1 MKIGIN
7 GTGIAGPTLA
17 YWLKKYGHEPILFE
31 RAAALRTGGYIVDFW
46 GLGYDIAEMMGL
58 IPAIKE
64 YGYQVKEL
72 LSVDNEGKIR
82 AQMPVSSMP
91 EIVNGRYT
99 SISRSHL
106 ASIIFDALEDVETRF
121 GQYIVALE
129 EDNSGVNVTLSDGST
144 DRFDLVIGADGLHSY
159 IRNLVFGAESKFEHD
174 LGVYV
179 AAFTINDYP
188 HRNEDQYIIHS
199 EPSYQI
205 SRFSMRDNKTLILF
219 TFRKELIHHEPDNEA
234 EEKTLLHEIYN
245 HCGWEAKEILRYL
258 DVADD
263 FYFDTVSQIQMPHWS
278 KGRVALIGD
287 AAACAS
293 LLAGE
298 GTGLG
303 MTEAYTLAG
312 ELHNAC
318 GDYNAAFAAYEAE
331 LKPFLHEKQKSAAKM
346 VTFFAA
352 KSYIAIMLVRL
363 GINLVSIPLFTRL
376 LLGNSLKDN
385 YKLKRYD

>member
-31 RAAALRTGGYIVDFW
+31 RAPVLRTGGYIVDFW

-64 YGYQVKEL
+64 YGYRVKEL
-72 LSVDNEGKIR
+72 LSVDNEGKTR
-82 AQMPVSSMP
+82 AQMPVSSLSEM
-91 EIVNGRYT
+91 VNGRYI

-106 ASIIFDALEDVETRF
+106 ASIIFDALEDVKTRF

-129 EDNSGVNVTLSDGST
+129 EDNSGVNATLSDGST
-144 DRFDLVIGADGLHSY
+144 DRFDIVIGADGLHSH
-159 IRNLVFGAESKFEHD
+159 IRHLVFGAESKFEHD

-179 AAFTINDYP
+179 AAFTISDYP
-188 HRNEDQYIIHS
+188 HRNEDQYIIHP

-219 TFRKELIHHEPDNEA
+219 TFRKELIQHEPDNEA
-234 EEKTLLHEIYN
+234 EEKALLHDIYK
-245 HCGWEAKEILRYL
+245 HCSWEAKEILSYL

-312 ELHNAC
+312 ERHEAC

-331 LKPFLHEKQKSAAKM
+331 LKAFLHEKQKSASKM

-352 KSYIAIMLVRL
+352 ESYISIMLVRL
-363 GINLVSIPLFTRL
+363 GINLAAIPLFTRL

-385 YKLKRYD
+385 YKLKHYS

>member
-17 YWLKKYGHEPILFE
+17 YWLKKYGHEPILYE
-31 RAAALRTGGYIVDFW
+31 RAPALRKGGYIVDFW

-64 YGYQVKEL
+64 HGYQVKEL
-72 LSVDNEGKIR
+72 LSVDGEGKTR
-82 AQMPVSSMP
+82 AQMPVSTVS
-91 EIVNGRYT
+91 EIVKGRYI

-106 ASIIFDALEDVETRF
+106 ASIIFDALEGVETHF
-121 GQYIVALE
+121 GQSIVALE
-129 EDNSGVNVTLSDGST
+129 EDNDGVNVTLSDGSEE
-144 DRFDLVIGADGLHSY
+144 RFDLIIGADGLHSH
-159 IRNLVFGAESKFEHD
+159 IRSLVFGVENEFEHD

-188 HRNEDQYIIHS
+188 HRNEEQYIVHP
-199 EPSYQI
+199 EPCYQI
-205 SRFSMRDNKTLILF
+205 SRFSMRDNKTLILL
-219 TFRKELIHHEPDNEA
+219 TFSKELVRHKPANEA
-234 EEKTLLHEIYN
+234 EEKALLHEIYN
-245 HCGWEAKEILRYL
+245 HCSWEAKEILSYL
-258 DVADD
+258 DAADD
-263 FYFDTVSQIQMPHWS
+263 FYFDTVSQIQMLHWS

-312 ELHNAC
+312 ELHKASCN
-318 GDYNAAFAAYEAE
+318 YKAAFAAYEAE
-331 LKPFLHEKQKSAAKM
+331 LKLFLHEKQKSASKM

-352 KSYIAIMLVRL
+352 ESYMSIMLVRL
-363 GINLVSIPLFTRL
+363 SINLASIQLFTKL
-376 LLGNSLKDN
+376 LLGNTVKDN
-385 YKLKRYD
+385 YKLKHYG

>member
-17 YWLKKYGHEPILFE
+17 YWLKKYGHEPILYE
-31 RAAALRTGGYIVDFW
+31 RAPALRKGGYIVDFW

-64 YGYQVKEL
+64 YGYQIKEL
-72 LSVDNEGKIR
+72 LSVDDEGKTR
-82 AQMPVSSMP
+82 AQMPVSTIS
-91 EIVNGRYT
+91 EIVNGRYI

-106 ASIIFDALEDVETRF
+106 ASIIFDALEGVETRF
-121 GQYIVALE
+121 GQSIVTLE
-129 EDNSGVNVTLSDGST
+129 EDNDGVNVTLSDGST
-144 DRFDLVIGADGLHSY
+144 ERFDLIIGADGLHSH
-159 IRNLVFGAESKFEHD
+159 IRSLVFGAESEFEND

-188 HRNEDQYIIHS
+188 HRNEDQYIVHP

-219 TFRKELIHHEPDNEA
+219 TFRKELVRHKPANEA
-234 EEKTLLHEIYN
+234 EEKALLHEIYN
-245 HCGWEAKEILRYL
+245 HCGWEAKEILSYL
-258 DVADD
+258 DATDD

-287 AAACAS
+287 AVACAS

-298 GTGLG
+298 GAGLG

-312 ELHNAC
+312 ELHKASCN
-318 GDYNAAFAAYEAE
+318 YKAAFAAYEAE
-331 LKPFLHEKQKSAAKM
+331 LKLFLHEKQKSASKM

-352 KSYIAIMLVRL
+352 ESYMSIMLVRL
-363 GINLVSIPLFTRL
+363 GINLASIPLFTRL
-376 LLGNSLKDN
+376 LLGNTVKDN
-385 YKLKRYD
+385 YKLKHYD

>member
-17 YWLKKYGHEPILFE
+17 YWLKKYGHEPILVE
-31 RAAALRTGGYIVDFW
+31 RATALRTGGYVVDFW

-72 LSVDNEGKIR
+72 LSVDSEGKAR
-82 AQMPVSSMP
+82 AQMPVSSLSKM
-91 EIVNGRYT
+91 VNGRYT

-106 ASIIFDALEDVETRF
+106 ARIIFGALEDVETRF

-129 EDNSGVNVTLSDGST
+129 EDNSGVNVTLSNGST
-144 DRFDLVIGADGLHSY
+144 DRFDLVIGADGLHSH
-159 IRNLVFGAESKFEHD
+159 IRHLVFGAESKFEND

-188 HRNEDQYIIHS
+188 HRNENQYIIHP

-219 TFRKELIHHEPDNEA
+219 TFRKELIQHEPDNEA
-234 EEKTLLHEIYN
+234 EEKALLHKIYN
-245 HCGWEAKEILRYL
+245 HCGWEAKEILSYL

-263 FYFDTVSQIQMPHWS
+263 FYFDTVIQIQMPHWS

-312 ELHNAC
+312 ELHKAC

-331 LKPFLHEKQKSAAKM
+331 LKPFLHEKQKSASKM

-352 KSYIAIMLVRL
+352 KSYISIMLVRL
-363 GINLVSIPLFTRL
+363 GINLASIPLFTRL

-385 YKLKRYD
+385 YKLKHYG

>member
-31 RAAALRTGGYIVDFW
+31 RAPALRTGGYIVDFW

-64 YGYQVKEL
+64 CGYHVEEL
-72 LSVDNEGKIR
+72 LSVDEKGKTR
-82 AQMPVSSMP
+82 AQMSVSSLS
-91 EIVNGRYT
+91 EVANGRYT

-106 ASIIFDALEDVETRF
+106 AKIIFDALEDVEARF
-121 GQYIVALE
+121 GQQIVALE
-129 EDNSGVNVTLSDGST
+129 EDESGVNVTLSDGST
-144 DRFDLVIGADGLHSY
+144 DRFDLVIGADGLHSQ
-159 IRNLVFGAESKFEHD
+159 IRQLVFGEESRFEHD

-188 HRNEDQYIIHS
+188 YRNENQYIIHP

-219 TFRKELIHHEPDNEA
+219 TFSKELVQHKPETEA
-234 EEKTLLHEIYN
+234 EKKALLHERYS
-245 HCGWEAKEILRYL
+245 HCGWEAKEILSYL
-258 DVADD
+258 DLADD
-263 FYFDTVSQIQMPHWS
+263 FYFDSVSQIQMPHWS

-303 MTEAYTLAG
+303 MTEAYVLAG
-312 ELHNAC
+312 ELHKA
-318 GDYNAAFAAYEAE
+318 GTDYTAAFAAYEAE
-331 LKPFLHEKQKSAAKM
+331 LMPFLHEKQKSASKM

-352 KSYIAIMLVRL
+352 GSHLSIMLVRL
-363 GINLVSIPLFTRL
+363 GIHLTSIPLFSRL

-385 YKLKRYD
+385 YSLKQYD

>member
-17 YWLKKYGHEPILFE
+17 YWLKKYGHEPTLYE
-31 RAAALRTGGYIVDFW
+31 RAPALRKDGYIVDFW

-64 YGYQVKEL
+64 YGYQIKEL
-72 LSVDNEGKIR
+72 LSVDDEGKTR
-82 AQMPVSSMP
+82 AQMPVSTIS
-91 EIVNGRYT
+91 EIVNGRYI

-106 ASIIFDALEDVETRF
+106 ASIIFDALEGVETRF
-121 GQYIVALE
+121 GQSIVALE
-129 EDNSGVNVTLSDGST
+129 EDNDGVNVTLSDGST
-144 DRFDLVIGADGLHSY
+144 ERFDLIIGADGLHSH
-159 IRNLVFGAESKFEHD
+159 IRSLVFGVESEFEHD

-188 HRNEDQYIIHS
+188 HRNEDQYIVHP

-219 TFRKELIHHEPDNEA
+219 TFRKKLVRHKPTNEA
-234 EEKTLLHEIYN
+234 EEKALLHEIYN
-245 HCGWEAKEILRYL
+245 HGGWEAKEILSYL
-258 DVADD
+258 DAADD

-278 KGRVALIGD
+278 KGRIALIGD

-312 ELHNAC
+312 ELHKASCN
-318 GDYNAAFAAYEAE
+318 YKTAFAAYEAE
-331 LKPFLHEKQKSAAKM
+331 LKLFLHEKQESASKM

-352 KSYIAIMLVRL
+352 KSYMSIRLMRL
-363 GINLVSIPLFTRL
+363 GIRLASIPLFTRL
-376 LLGNSLKDN
+376 LLGNTVKDN
-385 YKLKRYD
+385 YKLKYYD